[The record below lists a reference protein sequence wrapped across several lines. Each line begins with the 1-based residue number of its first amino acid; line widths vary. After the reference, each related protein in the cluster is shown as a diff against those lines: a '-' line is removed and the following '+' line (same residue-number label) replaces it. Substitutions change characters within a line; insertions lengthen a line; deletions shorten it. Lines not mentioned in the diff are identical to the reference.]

1 MTVGIGG
8 FHVSG
13 TLSMLPRIDSEV
25 QKALDMGC
33 FVFAGEAE
41 EGRLEQV
48 LADALEGT
56 LEPIYNFMSDLPG
69 IERVPIPHLPP
80 DVVKRTY
87 GANSSFDAGRG
98 CPFQCSFCTI
108 INVQGRKSRR
118 RSADDVER
126 IVRAAAAHG
135 LRRFFITDDNFARN
149 KDWELIFDRL
159 IEIRERDG
167 IDLSLIIQVDT
178 LCHRLPNFID
188 KAARAGVRRVFI
200 GLENISPDNL
210 AAAKKKQ
217 NKITEY
223 RKMLLAWKQAKIIT
237 YCGYI
242 LGFPN
247 DTPERIERDIKT
259 AQQELP
265 IDLLEFFFL
274 TPLPGSEDH
283 KKLYEKGVAMDPDL
297 NKYDL
302 NHAVTAHPLMSQKEW
317 EGIYWRAWELY
328 YSDEHVER
336 VMRRAA
342 ATGNSVGK
350 VLFVLNWFIGSIRI
364 ERIHPLETGFVR
376 RKFRRDRRSGMPIEP
391 ALSFYP
397 RYWTETVVKQ
407 LRWLWLWGR
416 MYRPLPGDQAQP
428 GTALLHRRGADP
440 GGGRRERAPRH
451 VPDRRGQ
458 GLCRAGA
465 APRAGPRRHRR
476 CGLAPGATAALPPE
490 TSKPQPRRLTR
501 RALPRDTVALA
512 RFLIGKML
520 VHEIDGV
527 RLSGRIVETEA
538 YLVGDAASHAFRGR
552 TPRNGSMFLTR
563 GHAYVY
569 ISYGVWA
576 MLNVASEEAGIGA
589 ALLLRALQPLEGLD
603 AMRRRRGDV
612 RDIDLARGPG
622 RLAVAMGVSLADDG
636 VDLCGR
642 GPLYLAEGDRR
653 AGDIVTTTRI
663 GITKDA
669 DLPLR
674 FFERGNPFVS
684 GPRRLISDA

>member
-1 MTVGIGG
+1 MTALKGKARQFRLVLIKPSHYDDDGYVIQWLRSPIPANSLACLYGLAMDCAERRAVGPDVALDVVAIDETNRRVQPARIARGIRAAGDGMVMLVGVQSNQFPRALDLAAAFRQQGVTVGIGG

-13 TLSMLPRIDSEV
+13 TLAMLPEIDPSV
-25 QKALDMGC
+25 QKALDLGC

-48 LADALEGT
+48 LTHALEGT
-56 LEPIYNFMSDLPG
+56 LEPVYNFMKDLPG
-69 IERVPIPHLPP
+69 IEQVPIPHLPP

-126 IVRAAAAHG
+126 IVRRAAQHG

-149 KDWELIFDRL
+149 KDWETIFDRL
-159 IEIRERDG
+159 IEMRERDG

-178 LCHRLPNFID
+178 LCHRLPNFIE

-200 GLENISPDNL
+200 GLENINPDNL

-247 DTPERIERDIKT
+247 DTPERIERDIKV

-283 KKLYEKGVAMDPDL
+283 KGLHQKGVWMDPDL

-302 NHAVTAHPLMSQKEW
+302 NHAVTGHSTMSQQEW
-317 EGIYWRAWELY
+317 EAAYWRAWETY

-336 VMRRAA
+336 VMRRAI
-342 ATGNSVGK
+342 ATGNSAGK

-376 RKFRRDRRSGMPIEP
+376 RKYRRDRRSGLPIEP

-397 RYWTETVVKQ
+397 RYWTETAVKQ

-416 MYRPLPGDQAQP
+416 MYRRYRQIKRDPASRTYMDASLTPAEDDESERLDLFQTGEAKAYVAQEQRL
-428 GTALLHRRGADP
+428 AKA
-440 GGGRRERAPRH
+440 
-451 VPDRRGQ
+451 
-458 GLCRAGA
+458 RAG
-465 APRAGPRRHRR
+465 
-476 CGLAPGATAALPPE
+476 GAKA
-490 TSKPQPRRLTR
+490 
-501 RALPRDTVALA
+501 
-512 RFLIGKML
+512 
-520 VHEIDGV
+520 
-527 RLSGRIVETEA
+527 
-538 YLVGDAASHAFRGR
+538 DAA
-552 TPRNGSMFLTR
+552 
-563 GHAYVY
+563 
-569 ISYGVWA
+569 
-576 MLNVASEEAGIGA
+576 
-589 ALLLRALQPLEGLD
+589 
-603 AMRRRRGDV
+603 
-612 RDIDLARGPG
+612 
-622 RLAVAMGVSLADDG
+622 
-636 VDLCGR
+636 
-642 GPLYLAEGDRR
+642 
-653 AGDIVTTTRI
+653 
-663 GITKDA
+663 
-669 DLPLR
+669 
-674 FFERGNPFVS
+674 
-684 GPRRLISDA
+684 